1 MLEIT
6 YKNKNVKEYCENPRR
21 VQKDYGAQLAAKLSQ
36 RIDDLKSLNSIYELL
51 ECGIDNPHLLK
62 HDLEGCIGWDLTSHI
77 RLIIKFCEMF
87 SADIVEKSKNITTAT
102 IEGVRDY
109 HGGNKRWLIN

>member
-36 RIDDLKSLNSIYELL
+36 RIDDLKSLIRM
-51 ECGIDNPHLLK
+51 
-62 HDLEGCIGWDLTSHI
+62 WD
-77 RLIIKFCEMF
+77 
-87 SADIVEKSKNITTAT
+87 
-102 IEGVRDY
+102 
-109 HGGNKRWLIN
+109 